1 MLVWATA
8 IESTAALA
16 VQFLDVVSFL
26 ELGHW
31 PNLSQE
37 SGGEKEQLYNI

>member
-1 MLVWATA
+1 MWATA
-8 IESTAALA
+8 IESTAAL
-16 VQFLDVVSFL
+16 VVRFWDVVGLL

-37 SGGEKEQLYNI
+37 SGGEKEQLYKI